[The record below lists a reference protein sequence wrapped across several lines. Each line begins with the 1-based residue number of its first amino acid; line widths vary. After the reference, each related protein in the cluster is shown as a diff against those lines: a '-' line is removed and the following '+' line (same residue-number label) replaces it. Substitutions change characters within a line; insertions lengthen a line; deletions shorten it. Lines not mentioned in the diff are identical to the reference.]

1 MKRTVIIAYWTVSV
15 IIVALIIMMLVKNL
29 PVSRA
34 LFVATMFLPG
44 ALAAQYMLPKISF
57 KRRAEGIRNTVYLVL
72 AIIILEY
79 LLLVWTLCFQSF
91 DNVRLIQGAS
101 YSAPFDFPKDTGV
114 FNPLFISVVISIL
127 AIGGSLI
134 DRWLTRNHPEMES
147 PITFCSDRKR
157 VSLLPSQILYVE
169 SCDTEVYIH
178 TTDGRKLRNKTG
190 ISQWESAL
198 GYPFVRIHRA
208 FLVNGNHIESYN
220 QDSVKV
226 GDESLPI
233 SRKYQKG
240 AKGDGSIWPLF

>member
-15 IIVALIIMMLVKNL
+15 IIVALIIMMLVGNL
-29 PVSRA
+29 SFSRA
-34 LFVATMFLPG
+34 LFVGMMFLPG
-44 ALAAQYMLPKISF
+44 ALAAQYMLPKISY
-57 KRRAEGIRNTVYLVL
+57 KRRAEGIRNTIYLVL

-79 LLLVWTLCFQSF
+79 LLLIWTLCFQPSGSF
-91 DNVRLIQGAS
+91 RMIKGVNYNI
-101 YSAPFDFPKDTGV
+101 PFDFPKDTGV
-114 FNPLFISVVISIL
+114 FNPLFISVIVSAL

-157 VSLLPSQILYVE
+157 VSLLPNQMLYIE

-208 FLVNGNHIESYN
+208 FLVNCNHVESYS
-220 QDSVKV
+220 QDAVKI
-226 GDESLPI
+226 GEESLPV

-240 AKGDGSIWPLF
+240 LKELLS

>member
-15 IIVALIIMMLVKNL
+15 IIVALIIMMLVGNL
-29 PVSRA
+29 SFSRA
-34 LFVATMFLPG
+34 LFVGMMFLPG
-44 ALAAQYMLPKISF
+44 ALAAQYMLPKISY
-57 KRRAEGIRNTVYLVL
+57 KRRAEGIRNTIYLVL

-79 LLLVWTLCFQSF
+79 LLLIWTLCFQPSGSF
-91 DNVRLIQGAS
+91 RMIKGVNYNI
-101 YSAPFDFPKDTGV
+101 PFDFPKDTGV
-114 FNPLFISVVISIL
+114 FNPLFISVIVSAL

-157 VSLLPSQILYVE
+157 VSLLPSQMLYIE

-190 ISQWESAL
+190 ISQWELAM

-208 FLVNGNHIESYN
+208 FLVNSNHVESYN
-220 QDSVKV
+220 QDTVKV
-226 GDESLPI
+226 GEESLPV

-240 AKGDGSIWPLF
+240 LKDILS

>member
-1 MKRTVIIAYWTVSV
+1 
-15 IIVALIIMMLVKNL
+15 MMLVGKL
-29 PVSRA
+29 SFSRA
-34 LFVATMFLPG
+34 LFVGMMFLPG
-44 ALAAQYMLPKISF
+44 ALAAQYMLPKISY
-57 KRRAEGIRNTVYLVL
+57 KRRAEGVRNTIYLVL

-79 LLLVWTLCFQSF
+79 LLLIWTLCFQPS
-91 DNVRLIQGAS
+91 GS
-101 YSAPFDFPKDTGV
+101 YQMIKGVNYNIPFDFPKDTGV
-114 FNPLFISVVISIL
+114 FNPLFISVIVSVL

-157 VSLLPSQILYVE
+157 VSMLPSQMLYIE

-208 FLVNGNHIESYN
+208 FLVNSNHVESYN
-220 QDSVKV
+220 QDTVKV
-226 GDESLPI
+226 GEESLPI

-240 AKGDGSIWPLF
+240 LKEILS

>member
-1 MKRTVIIAYWTVSV
+1 MRTIITINYWILSV
-15 IIVALIIMMLVKNL
+15 LIVALIIMFAADVQFT
-29 PVSRA
+29 RA
-34 LFVATMFLPG
+34 LFIGMMFLPG
-44 ALAAQYMLPKISF
+44 ALAAKFMLPSVSF
-57 KRRAEGIRNTVYLVL
+57 KKKGEGIRNVIYICL
-72 AIIILEY
+72 AILILEY
-79 LLLVWTLCFQSF
+79 LLLIV
-91 DNVRLIQGAS
+91 S
-101 YSAPFDFPKDTGV
+101 YSFILEPGV
-114 FNPLFISVVISIL
+114 RMINGINVQNPLWFPSNTGLMNPLVIAVIVSAL

-157 VSLLPSQILYVE
+157 VSMLPSQMLYIE

-208 FLVNGNHIESYN
+208 FLVNSNHVKSYN
-220 QDSVKV
+220 QDTVKV
-226 GDESLPI
+226 GEESLPV

-240 AKGDGSIWPLF
+240 LKDILS

>member
-1 MKRTVIIAYWTVSV
+1 MKRTVIIAYWIVSV
-15 IIVALIIMMLVKNL
+15 IIVALIIMMLVNNL

-34 LFVATMFLPG
+34 LFVGLVFLPG

-57 KRRAEGIRNTVYLVL
+57 KRRAEGIRNTIYLVL
-72 AIIILEY
+72 AIIIMEY
-79 LLLVWTLCFQSF
+79 LLLVWTLCFQPS
-91 DNVRLIQGAS
+91 DNYKLIQGVS
-101 YSAPFDFPKDTGV
+101 YNVPFDFPKDTGV
-114 FNPLFISVVISIL
+114 FNPLFISVIVSAL

-147 PITFCSDRKR
+147 PITFSSDRKR

-178 TTDGRKLRNKTG
+178 TTDGQKLRNKTG

-208 FLVNGNHIESYN
+208 FLVNGKYAKPES
-220 QDSVKV
+220 QDTVSV
-226 GDESLPI
+226 GDTQLPV
-233 SRKYQKG
+233 SRKYQPKV
-240 AKGDGSIWPLF
+240 KDLISNS

>member
-1 MKRTVIIAYWTVSV
+1 MKRAVIIAYWTISV
-15 IIVALIIMMLVKNL
+15 ILVALIIMMLVKNL
-29 PVSRA
+29 PISRA
-34 LFVATMFLPG
+34 LFVGLVFLPG

-57 KRRAEGIRNTVYLVL
+57 KRRAEGIRNTIYLVL

-79 LLLVWTLCFQSF
+79 LLLIWTLCFQPS
-91 DNVRLIQGAS
+91 GS
-101 YSAPFDFPKDTGV
+101 YRMINGVNYNIPFDFPKDTGV
-114 FNPLFISVVISIL
+114 FNPLFISVVISAL

-147 PITFCSDRKR
+147 PVTFCSDRKR
-157 VSLLPSQILYVE
+157 VSLLPSQMLYIE

-198 GYPFVRIHRA
+198 GYPFIRIHRA
-208 FLVNGNHIESYN
+208 FLVNCNHVESYN
-220 QDSVKV
+220 QDTVKV
-226 GDESLPI
+226 GEESLPV

-240 AKGDGSIWPLF
+240 LKELFV

>member
-1 MKRTVIIAYWTVSV
+1 MRTIITINYWILSV
-15 IIVALIIMMLVKNL
+15 LIVALIIMFAADVQFT
-29 PVSRA
+29 RA
-34 LFVATMFLPG
+34 LFIGMMFLPG
-44 ALAAQYMLPKISF
+44 ALAAKFMLPSVSF
-57 KRRAEGIRNTVYLVL
+57 KKKGEGIRNVIYICL
-72 AIIILEY
+72 AILILEY
-79 LLLVWTLCFQSF
+79 LLLIV
-91 DNVRLIQGAS
+91 S
-101 YSAPFDFPKDTGV
+101 YSFILEPGV
-114 FNPLFISVVISIL
+114 RMINGINVQNPLWFPSNTGLMNPLVIAVIVSAL

-157 VSLLPSQILYVE
+157 VSLLPSQMLYIE

-208 FLVNGNHIESYN
+208 FLVNSNHVKSYN
-220 QDSVKV
+220 QDTVKV
-226 GDESLPI
+226 GEESLPV

-240 AKGDGSIWPLF
+240 LKDILS

>member
-29 PVSRA
+29 ALSRA
-34 LFVATMFLPG
+34 LFVGLVFLPG

-57 KRRAEGIRNTVYLVL
+57 KRRAEGIRNTIYLVL

-79 LLLVWTLCFQSF
+79 LLLVWTLCFQPTECYKMI
-91 DNVRLIQGAS
+91 NGVS
-101 YSAPFDFPKDTGV
+101 YYVPFDFPKDTGV
-114 FNPLFISVVISIL
+114 FNPLFISVIISGL

-157 VSLLPSQILYVE
+157 VSLLPSQIMYIE

-178 TTDGRKLRNKTG
+178 TTDGRKVRNKTG

-208 FLVNGNHIESYN
+208 FLVNGSHVESYN
-220 QDSVKV
+220 QDAIKI
-226 GDESLPI
+226 GEESLPV
-233 SRKYQKG
+233 SRKYQKDL
-240 AKGDGSIWPLF
+240 KDLL

>member
-15 IIVALIIMMLVKNL
+15 IIVALIIMMLVGNL
-29 PVSRA
+29 SFSRA
-34 LFVATMFLPG
+34 LFVGMMFLPG
-44 ALAAQYMLPKISF
+44 ALAAQYMLPKISY
-57 KRRAEGIRNTVYLVL
+57 KRRAEGIRNTIYLVL

-79 LLLVWTLCFQSF
+79 LLLIWTLCFQPS
-91 DNVRLIQGAS
+91 GS
-101 YSAPFDFPKDTGV
+101 YQMIKGVNYNIPFDFPKDTGV
-114 FNPLFISVVISIL
+114 FNPLFISVIVSVL

-157 VSLLPSQILYVE
+157 VSLLPSQMLYIE

-208 FLVNGNHIESYN
+208 FLVNSNHVESYN
-220 QDSVKV
+220 QDTVKV
-226 GDESLPI
+226 GEESLPV

-240 AKGDGSIWPLF
+240 LKEILS

>member
-15 IIVALIIMMLVKNL
+15 IIVALIIMMLVGNL
-29 PVSRA
+29 SFSRA
-34 LFVATMFLPG
+34 LFVGMMFLPG
-44 ALAAQYMLPKISF
+44 ALAAQYMLPKISY
-57 KRRAEGIRNTVYLVL
+57 KRRAEGIRNTIYLVL
-72 AIIILEY
+72 AIIPNPIPR
-79 LLLVWTLCFQSF
+79 FKPSGSF
-91 DNVRLIQGAS
+91 RMIKGVNYNI
-101 YSAPFDFPKDTGV
+101 PFDFPKDTGV
-114 FNPLFISVVISIL
+114 FNPLFISVIVSAL

-157 VSLLPSQILYVE
+157 VSLLPSQMLYIE

-208 FLVNGNHIESYN
+208 FLVNSNHVESYN
-220 QDSVKV
+220 QDTVKV
-226 GDESLPI
+226 GEESLPV

-240 AKGDGSIWPLF
+240 LKDILS

>member
-1 MKRTVIIAYWTVSV
+1 MKRAVIITYWTISV
-15 IIVALIIMMLVKNL
+15 IIVALIIMMLVENL

-226 GDESLPI
+226 GEESLPV

-240 AKGDGSIWPLF
+240 AKGDGSIWPLY

>member
-1 MKRTVIIAYWTVSV
+1 MSNSSLVVYYWILSV
-15 IIVALIIMMLVKNL
+15 LIVALIIMFAADVQFT
-29 PVSRA
+29 RA
-34 LFVATMFLPG
+34 LFIGMMFLPG
-44 ALAAQYMLPKISF
+44 ALAAKFMLPSVSF
-57 KRRAEGIRNTVYLVL
+57 KKKGEGIRNVIYICL
-72 AIIILEY
+72 AILILEY
-79 LLLVWTLCFQSF
+79 LLLIV
-91 DNVRLIQGAS
+91 S
-101 YSAPFDFPKDTGV
+101 YSFILEPGV
-114 FNPLFISVVISIL
+114 RMINGINVQNPLWFPSNTGLMNPLVIAVIVSAL

-157 VSLLPSQILYVE
+157 VSMLPSQMLYIE

-208 FLVNGNHIESYN
+208 FLVNSNHVKSYN
-220 QDSVKV
+220 QDTVKV
-226 GDESLPI
+226 GEESLPV

-240 AKGDGSIWPLF
+240 LKDILS